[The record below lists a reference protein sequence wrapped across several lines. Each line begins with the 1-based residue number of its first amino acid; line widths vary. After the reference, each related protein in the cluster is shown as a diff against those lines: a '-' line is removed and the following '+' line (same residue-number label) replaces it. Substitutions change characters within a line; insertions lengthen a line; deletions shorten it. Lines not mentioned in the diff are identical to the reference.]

1 MTNLY
6 YVVNTNYDNG
16 KSVYDILLEAKSIRE
31 AYDFIYSNGYKPII
45 SSNYNTPHFH
55 NGTFN
60 NVSVWKESDLEQILV
75 DYVNYVI
82 NKKADYLGYK
92 INGFEDY

>member
-1 MTNLY
+1 MINLY
-6 YVVNTNYDNG
+6 YVVNTNYVNG

-45 SSNYNTPHFH
+45 SDAYNTPHFH
-55 NGTFN
+55 SGIFN
-60 NVSVWKESDLEQILV
+60 NISVWKESDLEQILV